1 MKQVY
6 PIELIK
12 TETGYVV
19 FVPDMQINTEGKDI
33 ADAIFMARDA
43 ISLCGITMQDDHQ
56 SVPAPSPIE
65 KVKPE
70 NGGFITL
77 VDVDFEEYR
86 KKNDMRAIK
95 KNCTVPAW
103 LCYAAEQAGINF
115 SQTLQ
120 AGLKAQLH
128 IND

>member
-12 TETGYVV
+12 TKTGYVV

-43 ISLCGITMQDDHQ
+43 ISLCGIAMQDDNQ
-56 SVPAPSPIE
+56 PVPAPSPIE

-115 SQTLQ
+115 SQVLQ
-120 AGLKAQLH
+120 SGLKARLG
-128 IND
+128 IK